1 LSKFFEALNR
11 TLAEPEAPEPLAPP
25 RTAAKLS
32 SLRPVNPA
40 FQFATPPT
48 VRDESAVVS
57 ALSRM
62 ESIRRVT
69 ETLAPAARYSGDL
82 RVVVAGCGSGDGASS
97 VAGAIAVDLS
107 QRLGVRT
114 LLVDGNLRR
123 ARIVK
128 IFGEPERA
136 LPELAAAGKV
146 LVRETKWLQLDVASF
161 SFPSDRIEQT
171 RLFEELSQCMAKF
184 PVSVIDVGAIRLDG
198 SLLPLV
204 RPDDPVLVVV
214 RAGHTERKD
223 LSTTASVF
231 ATLSKSIRGIILN
244 AAAPATPSWIR
255 RLLSHGKTT

>member
-1 LSKFFEALNR
+1 MSKFFEALNR
-11 TLAEPEAPEPLAPP
+11 TFTEHETPEPLVSA
-25 RTAAKLS
+25 RAAAKPSTVRVLS
-32 SLRPVNPA
+32 PA
-40 FQFATPPT
+40 FQPGTPAT
-48 VRDESAVVS
+48 VRDEAAVVS

-123 ARIVK
+123 SRIVK
-128 IFGEPERA
+128 IFGQQERA
-136 LPELAAAGKV
+136 LPEATTAGKV
-146 LVRETKWLQLDVASF
+146 LMRETKWLQLDVASF
-161 SFPSDRIEQT
+161 SFPSDKIEQT
-171 RLFEELSQCMAKF
+171 RLFEELSQCMVKF
-184 PVSVIDVGAIRLDG
+184 PVSVVDMGAVRLDG

-204 RPDDPVLVVV
+204 RSDDPVLVVV

-223 LSTTASVF
+223 LSTTANVF
-231 ATLSKSIRGIILN
+231 ATLSNSIRGIILN
-244 AAAPATPSWIR
+244 AAVPATPSWIR
-255 RLLSHGKTT
+255 RLLAHGRTA